1 MRAKGIVF
9 CKVAVA
15 GLFRAACTPLKPLQR
30 SDVLLMFTHL
40 AFPGLRDR
48 LLPAIKPESYSQLS
62 FSKVSGRIEKST
74 SLSCT
79 ATEVQRCSGCQSIS
93 SFPSTGVP
101 RPARHCLFIPR
112 PICKVS
118 SVQWIEFRCVSGYQ
132 HSCLVPSQRVHKE
145 TSQHNKPA
153 SKAYCGGYHSGSEEA
168 AEVA

>member
-1 MRAKGIVF
+1 MRAKHTVSDI
-9 CKVAVA
+9 CKKALA

-30 SDVLLMFTHL
+30 SDVLLMSTHL

-48 LLPAIKPESYSQLS
+48 LLPAIKPESYNQLS
-62 FSKVSGRIEKST
+62 FSKVSGRIEKVT

-118 SVQWIEFRCVSGYQ
+118 SVQWIE
-132 HSCLVPSQRVHKE
+132 SQVRVRI
-145 TSQHNKPA
+145 PA
-153 SKAYCGGYHSGSEEA
+153 FISFALPAHRQRDLSAQQASIQSMLRQLPLGF
-168 AEVA
+168 